1 MSSTTDA
8 LIAEY
13 FASGTLAGLP
23 RDHWIDGRWTA
34 AGSGE
39 FMETF
44 DPGIGRAFAA
54 FASGDEQ
61 DVDRAVTAAE
71 RALQGPWGKGTP
83 AERSRVLLR
92 AAEGIRAN
100 AERLAVIETL
110 DNGKTL
116 GEAQADVRS
125 AARLF
130 EYYAGAADK
139 LHGETIPLGP
149 DYVSQTSLEPV
160 GVTAHVIPWNYPFS
174 TAARGLAP
182 ALAAGCTAV
191 LKPAEQTPLTAL
203 LLAEI
208 LHQAGLPA
216 GVCNV
221 VTGTGARVGAPL
233 VAHPKVRHV
242 TFTGS
247 VQTGR
252 TVMQAAARNITSVTL
267 ELGGKSPMVVL
278 GDCDMAATVEDALW
292 AIYSNA
298 GQICS
303 AGSRLIIERSIHA
316 EFVERLAARANQLNI
331 GHGLRKPDIGAISS
345 LEQLEKISAYVEDA
359 KARDIKV
366 AAGGTRLSDPH
377 SGSGWFFAPTLLDD
391 VRPMDR
397 LVQEEIFGPVLSVQ
411 VADSVEHALEL
422 ANGTPFGLAAG
433 IYSRDI
439 TKALRL
445 ARDIDAGQIYINE
458 YFAGGVETPF
468 GGNKLSGF
476 GREKG
481 LEGLRSYCRVKAV
494 TARI

>member
-1 MSSTTDA
+1 MSTVTDA

-13 FASGTLAGLP
+13 FASGTLSGLP
-23 RDHWIDGRWTA
+23 RDHWIDGQWRA
-34 AGSGE
+34 AASGDS
-39 FMETF
+39 METF
-44 DPGIGRAFAA
+44 DPGLGRAFAG

-61 DVDRAVTAAE
+61 DVELAVAAADRAL
-71 RALQGPWGKGTP
+71 RGPWGKATP
-83 AERSRVLLR
+83 AERSRTLMR

-116 GEAQADVRS
+116 KEAQSDVRS

-149 DYVSQTSLEPV
+149 DYVSSTHLEPV

-191 LKPAEQTPLTAL
+191 LKPAEQTPMTAL

-221 VTGTGARVGAPL
+221 ITGTGARVGAAL

-247 VQTGR
+247 VQTGQA
-252 TVMQAAARNITSVTL
+252 VMQAAARNITSVTL

-278 GDCDMAATVEDALW
+278 GDCDMEKTVEDALW

-303 AGSRLIIERSIHA
+303 AGSRLVIERGIHA
-316 EFVERLAARANQLNI
+316 EFVERLAARANQLTI
-331 GHGLRKPDIGAISS
+331 GHGLKNPEIGAISS
-345 LEQLEKISAYVEDA
+345 LEQLEKISTYVEDA
-359 KARDIKV
+359 RARKIRI
-366 AAGGTRLSDPH
+366 AAGGTRLTDAQSNA
-377 SGSGWFFAPTLLDD
+377 GWFFAPTLLDN
-391 VRPMDR
+391 VKPGDR

-445 ARDIDAGQIYINE
+445 ARDIDAGQVYINE
-458 YFAGGVETPF
+458 YYAGGVETPF

>member
-1 MSSTTDA
+1 MSAETQK

-23 RDHWIDGRWTA
+23 SEHWIDGQWCA
-34 AGSGE
+34 AVGGE
-39 FMETF
+39 SMETF
-44 DPGIGRAFAA
+44 DPGTGRAFAR
-54 FASGDEQ
+54 FAAGDEQ
-61 DVDRAVTAAE
+61 DVERAVAAAE
-71 RALQGPWGKGTP
+71 RASVGLWGKATP
-83 AERSRVLLR
+83 AERSRVLYR

-116 GEAQADVRS
+116 AEAQADVRS
-125 AARLF
+125 AARVF

-139 LHGETIPLGP
+139 LHGETMALGP
-149 DYVSQTSLEPV
+149 DYMAQTCLEPV
-160 GVTAHVIPWNYPFS
+160 GITAHVIPWNYPFS

-182 ALAAGCTAV
+182 ALAAGCTAL

-208 LHQAGLPA
+208 LHRAGLPA

-221 VTGTGARVGAPL
+221 ITGTGARVGAPL

-252 TVMQAAARNITSVTL
+252 AVMQAAARNITSVTL

-278 GDCDMAATVEDALW
+278 KDCDLEATVEDALW

-303 AGSRLIIERSIHA
+303 AGSRLVIERSLHA
-316 EFVERLAARANQLNI
+316 EFVERLAARANQLTV
-331 GHGLRKPDIGAISS
+331 GHGLRNPNIGAISS
-345 LEQLEKISAYVEDA
+345 LEQLEKISGYVEEA
-359 KARDIKV
+359 KARKVCV
-366 AAGGTRLSDPH
+366 AAGGTRLTDPD
-377 SGSGWFFAPTLLDD
+377 SGAGWFFAPTLLDR
-391 VRPMDR
+391 VGPTDR
-397 LVQEEIFGPVLSVQ
+397 LVQEEIFGPVLAVQ
-411 VADSVEHALEL
+411 VADSVEHALAL

-433 IYSRDI
+433 IYTRDI

-445 ARDIDAGQIYINE
+445 ARDIDAGQVYINE
-458 YFAGGVETPF
+458 YFAGGIETPF

>member
-1 MSSTTDA
+1 MSAETDA

-13 FASGTLAGLP
+13 FATGTLKGLP
-23 RDHWIDGRWTA
+23 HNHWIDGQWCA
-34 AGSGE
+34 PLNGGQ
-39 FMETF
+39 METF
-44 DPGIGRAFAA
+44 DPGLGRAFAS
-54 FASGDEQ
+54 FAAGDEP
-61 DVDRAVTAAE
+61 DVERAVNAAE
-71 RALQGPWGKGTP
+71 RAQQGVWGKATP
-83 AERSRVLLR
+83 VERSRILYR
-92 AAEGIRAN
+92 AAEGIRVN

-116 GEAQADVRS
+116 GEAQSDVRS

-139 LHGETIPLGP
+139 LHGETMALGP

-160 GVTAHVIPWNYPFS
+160 GITAHVIPWNYPFS

-208 LHQAGLPA
+208 LHHAGLPA

-221 VTGTGARVGAPL
+221 VTGTGAKVGAPL

-278 GDCDMAATVEDALW
+278 SDCDMDATVEDALW

-303 AGSRLIIERSIHA
+303 AGSRLVIERSIHA
-316 EFVERLAARANQLNI
+316 EFIERLAARANQLTL
-331 GHGLRKPDIGAISS
+331 GHGLNNPHVGAISS
-345 LEQLEKISAYVEDA
+345 LEQLEKISAFVEDA

-366 AAGGTRLSDPH
+366 AAGGTRLSDPR
-377 SGSGWFFAPTLLDD
+377 SGSGWFFAPTILDR
-391 VRPMDR
+391 VAAADR

-411 VADSVEHALEL
+411 VADSVEHALNL
-422 ANGTPFGLAAG
+422 ANGTAFGLAAG
-433 IYSRDI
+433 IYTRDI

-445 ARDIDAGQIYINE
+445 ARDIDAGQVYINE
-458 YFAGGVETPF
+458 YYAGGVETPF

>member
-1 MSSTTDA
+1 MSTET

-13 FASGTLAGLP
+13 FATGTLAGLP
-23 RDHWIDGRWTA
+23 RDHWIDGQWHA
-34 AGSGE
+34 ATGGDA
-39 FMETF
+39 METF
-44 DPGIGRAFAA
+44 DPGLGRAFAA

-61 DVDRAVTAAE
+61 DVELAVNAADRAM
-71 RALQGPWGKGTP
+71 RGPWSKGTP
-83 AERSRVLLR
+83 AERSRILLR

-116 GEAQADVRS
+116 SEAQSDVRS

-139 LHGETIPLGP
+139 LHGETMALGP
-149 DYVSQTSLEPV
+149 DYVSQTVLEPV

-191 LKPAEQTPLTAL
+191 LKPAEQTPLSAL

-221 VTGTGARVGAPL
+221 VTGTGAKVGAPL

-247 VQTGR
+247 VQTGSA
-252 TVMQAAARNITSVTL
+252 VMQAAARNITSVTL

-278 GDCDMAATVEDALW
+278 ADCDLDATIEDALW

-303 AGSRLIIERSIHA
+303 AGSRLVIERSIHA
-316 EFVERLAARANQLNI
+316 EFVERLAARANQLTL
-331 GHGLRKPDIGAISS
+331 GHGLKNPNIGAISS
-345 LEQLEKISAYVEDA
+345 LQQLEKISGYVEDA
-359 KARDIKV
+359 RARGIKV
-366 AAGGTRLSDPH
+366 AAGGTRLTDPA
-377 SGSGWFFAPTLLDD
+377 SGSGWFFAPTLLDNL
-391 VRPMDR
+391 RPMDR
-397 LVQEEIFGPVLSVQ
+397 LVQEEIFGPVLAVQ
-411 VADSVEHALEL
+411 VADSTEHALEL

-433 IYSRDI
+433 IYTRDI

-445 ARDIDAGQIYINE
+445 ARDIDAGQVYINE
-458 YFAGGVETPF
+458 YYAGGVETPF